1 MFFFLLMAIP
11 SISFSGEI
19 VVQPGKFDHFD
30 LKLPQKLSAGEKVTV
45 EVTAVDAFNNI
56 IANFSDSRR
65 DFIVSVSGSCAVTPS
80 SLPSTSFIKGTAVIS
95 LRDTAAETFTL
106 TILESGSTVP
116 LQVRDI
122 QVVPGKLS
130 ALVVRGP
137 RAVPAGEKFDIKILA
152 VDSFG
157 NTVTDPI
164 YGKNLNL
171 LFKGGADPRIAGDLT
186 DFRNGVGT
194 VTLVSEKAGK
204 FTIEVRDLITGGSGS
219 SEWIEV
225 VNSAL
230 SAFKIMVPKEIIA
243 GEPFDVSIAA
253 VDAFGN
259 IVKNYSSVG
268 SGVSITATGQ
278 ARPFPSTISAYEFV
292 NGQAK
297 STLRYDTTES
307 AHDIALTIT
316 EINKKNTGT
325 SDTIKVMPQIP
336 TKYEVTN
343 PESAVAG
350 QKFRIKITAY
360 NQIGNP
366 IKNYNLIGPD
376 VALNATGSGKL
387 TPSRIPASEFVNGSA
402 LVDVQYNRSEAF
414 TIMAEPIQPV
424 RQVEKRAAEKAPL
437 PEKEQVPVR
446 KPEAEAKSRIMK
458 TPAPAPQTQQMAKI
472 GTLDITGISLVE
484 TQKKSVVTIHMPGLV
499 AGAKIKFTARSIVIA
514 GKKWVVVSI
523 TPAAS
528 KVVEPVKFD
537 SATVGRIVIE
547 DNPDNAGP
555 ILIKIENLKSA
566 QFKVSRSDKS
576 LIVTL
581 AR

>member
-1 MFFFLLMAIP
+1 M
-11 SISFSGEI
+11 
-19 VVQPGKFDHFD
+19 QPGKFDHFD

-56 IANFSDSRR
+56 ISNFADSRR
-65 DFIVSVSGSCAVTPS
+65 DFMVSASGACSVTPA
-80 SLPSTSFIKGTAVIS
+80 SLPSTAFIKGTAVIT

-122 QVVPGKLS
+122 QVVPGKLNS
-130 ALVVRGP
+130 LVVRGP
-137 RAVPAGEKFDIKILA
+137 RAIPANEKFDIKIVA
-152 VDSFG
+152 VDAFG
-157 NTVTDPI
+157 NTVTEPI

-171 LFKGGADPRIAGDLT
+171 LFKGGADPRIAGDLS
-186 DFRNGVGT
+186 DFKNGVGT
-194 VTLVSEKAGK
+194 VSLVSEKAGK
-204 FTIEVRDLITGGSGS
+204 FTVEVRDLVTGGSGS

-230 SAFKIMVPKEIIA
+230 ASFKVIVPKEIIA

-253 VDAFGN
+253 VDAYGN

-268 SGVSITATGQ
+268 SGVNVATFGCTK
-278 ARPFPSTISAYEFV
+278 PFPSTISAYEFA

-297 STLRYDTTES
+297 TTLRYDTTEGT
-307 AHDIALTIT
+307 HDITLTVT
-316 EINKKNTGT
+316 EMNRKNYGT
-325 SDTIKVMPQIP
+325 SDMIKVVPQIP
-336 TKYEVTN
+336 TKYEVAN

-376 VALNATGSGKL
+376 IALNATGSGKL
-387 TPSRIPASEFVNGSA
+387 TPSRIPASEFVNGTA

-424 RQVEKRAAEKAPL
+424 RQVEKKAAEKAIQ
-437 PEKEQVPVR
+437 PEKEQVPAR

-458 TPAPAPQTQQMAKI
+458 TPAPQPQVEQVVKI

-484 TQKKSVVTIHMPGLV
+484 TQKTSVVTIHVPGLV
-499 AGAKIKFTARSIVIA
+499 ANAKIKYAARPVVIA
-514 GKKWVVVSI
+514 GKKWIVVSI
-523 TPAAS
+523 SPAAS
-528 KVVEPVKFD
+528 KVVEPVRFD
-537 SATVGRIVIE
+537 SPTVGKVLIE
-547 DNPDNAGP
+547 DNPENAGP

-566 QFKVSRSDKS
+566 KFKLARNDKA
-576 LIVTL
+576 LVVTL
-581 AR
+581 TH